1 MSATSRPPI
10 DPRLL
15 RRSPSARRYVVIT
28 SAMGV
33 VTAAAVVVGAVAI
46 AAILSELVTDPS
58 SQSLDAQAAHL
69 GMVAA
74 AFVVRVVATMG
85 HDRYAHRASA
95 AVIAELRGA
104 ALEAL
109 TDPARTSPRDLQR
122 RRGDLMTVLTRG
134 LEGLG
139 PYLTSFVPSL
149 VLSVTVTPAVIVVM
163 AFTDLTSAVIVVV
176 TLPLIP
182 VFMVLIGLM
191 TRERTRA
198 RLNAMNRQVAQLLDL
213 VAGIPT
219 LRALHRADEPVDR
232 VGALGQANRRS
243 TMGALRIA
251 FLSGAVLELL
261 ATLCVAVVAVGIG
274 LRLVYGEMSLN
285 AGILA
290 LILAPEVYLPLRS
303 VGTQFHNSEAGRTAA
318 DDVLAILDPPVGHV
332 HPPVGHVHP
341 LVGHVHPP
349 VGHLQASSAQPT
361 GSSAQLT
368 PLSAQSMSATARSTG
383 VEFVNLGIV
392 DRDGW
397 APRGLTARCEPGVI
411 TVITGENG
419 TGKSTTLQAIAGLIR
434 PDEGAVLIG
443 DTPVTGPSVGDI
455 AWLAEPPVVVPG
467 TVLDNLMLFDADRS
481 AIDTAARAIGFDTV
495 VRELRDGVDTLIGTG
510 GVGISA
516 GQRQRLAL
524 TRVLASPAR
533 LLLLDEPTAHLDD
546 ASEARV
552 IDALRARAAAGDTV
566 IVVSHRPAV
575 LASAGHI
582 IEMGAVHV

>member
-1 MSATSRPPI
+1 MSTSPRPPI

-46 AAILSELVTDPS
+46 AAILSELVADPGAR
-58 SQSLDAQAAHL
+58 SLDAQGAHL
-69 GMVAA
+69 GMLAA

-95 AVIAELRGA
+95 AVVAELRGA
-104 ALEAL
+104 ALRAL
-109 TDPARTSPRDLQR
+109 TDPARTSPRDLQH
-122 RRGDLMTVLTRG
+122 RRGELVTVLTRG

-198 RLNAMNRQVAQLLDL
+198 RLDAMNRQAAQLLDL

-219 LRALHRADEPVDR
+219 LRALHRADEPVER

-274 LRLVYGEMSLN
+274 LRLVYGEMTLYS
-285 AGILA
+285 GILA

-332 HPPVGHVHP
+332 TTPVGHVNA
-341 LVGHVHPP
+341 P
-349 VGHLQASSAQPT
+349 VGQLRTTSAQPM
-361 GSSAQLT
+361 SLRAQ
-368 PLSAQSMSATARSTG
+368 PAG
-383 VEFVNLGIV
+383 VELVNL
-392 DRDGW
+392 
-397 APRGLTARCEPGVI
+397 
-411 TVITGENG
+411 
-419 TGKSTTLQAIAGLIR
+419 
-434 PDEGAVLIG
+434 
-443 DTPVTGPSVGDI
+443 
-455 AWLAEPPVVVPG
+455 
-467 TVLDNLMLFDADRS
+467 
-481 AIDTAARAIGFDTV
+481 
-495 VRELRDGVDTLIGTG
+495 
-510 GVGISA
+510 
-516 GQRQRLAL
+516 
-524 TRVLASPAR
+524 
-533 LLLLDEPTAHLDD
+533 
-546 ASEARV
+546 
-552 IDALRARAAAGDTV
+552 
-566 IVVSHRPAV
+566 
-575 LASAGHI
+575 
-582 IEMGAVHV
+582 

>member
-1 MSATSRPPI
+1 MSTTPRPPI

-15 RRSPSARRYVVIT
+15 RRSPSARRYVVLT
-28 SAMGV
+28 SVMGV
-33 VTAAAVVVGAVAI
+33 VTAAAVIVGAVAI
-46 AAILSELVTDPS
+46 AAILSELVTDPGARS
-58 SQSLDAQAAHL
+58 VDAQQAHL
-69 GMVAA
+69 VMLAV
-74 AFVVRVVATMG
+74 AFVVRVVATLFQ
-85 HDRYAHRASA
+85 DRYAHRASA

-104 ALEAL
+104 ALRTL
-109 TDPARTSPRDLQR
+109 TDPAHTSPRDLQR
-122 RRGDLMTVLTRG
+122 RRGDLVTVLTRG

-191 TRERTRA
+191 TRHRTRA
-198 RLNAMNRQVAQLLDL
+198 RLDAMNRQAAQLLDL

-219 LRALHRADEPVDR
+219 LRALHRADEPADR
-232 VGALGQANRRS
+232 VSALGQANRRS

-274 LRLVYGEMSLN
+274 LRLVYGDMGLY

-303 VGTQFHNSEAGRTAA
+303 VGTQFHNSEAGRVAA

-332 HPPVGHVHP
+332 HPS
-341 LVGHVHPP
+341 
-349 VGHLQASSAQPT
+349 VGHLHASSAQPT
-361 GSSAQLT
+361 SVSAQPT
-368 PLSAQSMSATARSTG
+368 SVRAQSTSVTAQSTG
-383 VEFVNLGIV
+383 VEFVGVGIV

-397 APRGLTARCEPGVI
+397 APRGLTARCERGAI
-411 TVITGENG
+411 TVITGDNG

-434 PDEGAVLIG
+434 PDEGVVLIG
-443 DTPVTGPSVGDI
+443 DTPVSGPAVGDI
-455 AWLAEPPVVVPG
+455 AWLAEPPVVLPG
-467 TVLDNLMLFDADRS
+467 SVADNLSLFDADRS
-481 AIDTAARAIGFDTV
+481 SIDTAARAVGFDTV
-495 VRELRDGVDTLIGTG
+495 VRELPDGIDTLIGTG

-546 ASEARV
+546 ESEARV
-552 IDALRARAAAGDTV
+552 MDALRARAAAGDTV

-575 LASAGHI
+575 LACAERV
-582 IEMGAVHV
+582 IEMGAVRV